1 MATSTVVPM
10 PMASLSRSAGPGA
23 STRQRMRTAVHVSG
37 INNPRRAAVATKAA
51 LTNLT
56 SRPPVRLGSAHRSQS
71 RSARSPSRRAAVR
84 NVPLAIKASAT
95 PKGPNTTAAD
105 AVNNGLKCFEMRKY
119 EDAVANF
126 TSALTDFG
134 APSEDESRAAL
145 YNRACAHCKLQ
156 NWDDARDDLRCA
168 VNDFELKFSVVLKDG
183 DMEVFRGT
191 RQYEEMADSV
201 KGFRSNTSIANLYV
215 LRVSQI
221 RHTLFYL
228 SAGDCLSIHRD
239 IQD

>member
-1 MATSTVVPM
+1 M
-10 PMASLSRSAGPGA
+10 
-23 STRQRMRTAVHVSG
+23 
-37 INNPRRAAVATKAA
+37 
-51 LTNLT
+51 
-56 SRPPVRLGSAHRSQS
+56 
-71 RSARSPSRRAAVR
+71 
-84 NVPLAIKASAT
+84 
-95 PKGPNTTAAD
+95 
-105 AVNNGLKCFEMRKY
+105 KCFEMRKY

-221 RHTLFYL
+221 RDTLFCL
-228 SAGDCLSIHRD
+228 SAGDCFPYIAIH
-239 IQD
+239 